1 METASRRS
9 NQSMTSSYRK
19 KFSTLMNNKDAAE
32 GSLEPIKDQEIE
44 IMDKDGNKIML
55 SIEQI

>member
-9 NQSMTSSYRK
+9 NQSMTSSIRRK
-19 KFSTLMNNKDAAE
+19 YTNLLNKKDGGE
-32 GSLEPIKDQEIE
+32 GGLESIDDKEIE

-55 SIEQI
+55 SIE